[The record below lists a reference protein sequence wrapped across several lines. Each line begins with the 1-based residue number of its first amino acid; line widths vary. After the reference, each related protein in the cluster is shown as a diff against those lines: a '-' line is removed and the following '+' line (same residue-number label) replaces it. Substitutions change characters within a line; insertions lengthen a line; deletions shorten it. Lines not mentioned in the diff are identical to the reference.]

1 MLQHLKMRDSEIHW
15 LNDTIMKMKN
25 EEDLISYKPI
35 VSDPLDVKLGNYINR
50 APLGLRSK
58 MNF

>member
-1 MLQHLKMRDSEIHW
+1 MRDSEIHW

-50 APLGLRSK
+50 APIGLRSK